1 MHPSTRGRGA
11 RSVRDAQD
19 ARGARRAGRPHRG
32 GGRRLRGCLR
42 EPPDNRD
49 GAGPCASLL
58 AEHGLRVCTGPCP
71 GHCVHRACGHTISR
85 APELGCARVS
95 WTDRSR
101 VLASVH
107 ILGRSWS
114 SPSIAECLDW
124 MREDPTHEVPAM
136 HVFAQTQGAQCEA
149 GARWTLRE
157 YQPSRGG
164 GDHDH
169 CEYCGAKLSA
179 LPGDLQRGYVT
190 SDDYHWICEPCFADF
205 RDELGWA
212 VD

>member
-1 MHPSTRGRGA
+1 MKRRPRA
-11 RSVRDAQD
+11 AAPRSSDTPTGPAAD
-19 ARGARRAGRPHRG
+19 DYRRQGQERY
-32 GGRRLRGCLR
+32 LRG
-42 EPPDNRD
+42 
-49 GAGPCASLL
+49 
-58 AEHGLRVCTGPCP
+58 
-71 GHCVHRACGHTISR
+71 
-85 APELGCARVS
+85 
-95 WTDRSR
+95 
-101 VLASVH
+101 
-107 ILGRSWS
+107 
-114 SPSIAECLDW
+114 
-124 MREDPTHEVPAM
+124 
-136 HVFAQTQGAQCEA
+136 Q
-149 GARWTLRE
+149 RWTLRE

>member
-1 MHPSTRGRGA
+1 MPRTPGELAELEGRIEEAADAYEAAFENHPTIETALDLALLYWQSTDFGFARGRA
-11 RSVRDAQD
+11 LDTAFI
-19 ARGARRAGRPHRG
+19 ARAGTRF
-32 GGRRLRGCLR
+32 
-42 EPPDNRD
+42 
-49 GAGPCASLL
+49 
-58 AEHGLRVCTGPCP
+58 
-71 GHCVHRACGHTISR
+71 
-85 APELGCARVS
+85 PELLS
-95 WTDRSR
+95 WAVRAFPGRTEAEFWRRYISWAD
-101 VLASVH
+101 
-107 ILGRSWS
+107 LGA
-114 SPSIAECLDW
+114 PLSIAECLDW